1 MSGPLLGVYAAGGG
15 SAGERSVPL
24 IRINMPLR
32 ILRPG
37 EDGGM
42 TYSTYAGS

>member
-37 EDGGM
+37 EDGVM
-42 TYSTYAGS
+42 TTI

>member
-1 MSGPLLGVYAAGGG
+1 VSGPLLGVHTGGGG
-15 SAGERSVPL
+15 SAGESGPL

-42 TYSTYAGS
+42 PTI